1 MATLFSRIIAGEIP
15 SHRIAEN
22 AEFYAFL
29 DINPVQIGHTLIVPK
44 REVDYYF
51 DLSDEE
57 LGRMQ
62 AFAKQVA
69 VAIKAHTACLK
80 VGIAVMGLEINHA
93 HLHLIPLKDNGDMN
107 VYLKLQQSAQELATT
122 AEDIR
127 QHLPAELK

>member
-62 AFAKQVA
+62 SFAKQVA
-69 VAIKAHTACLK
+69 QAVQAHTACIK
-80 VGIAVMGLEINHA
+80 VGTAVMGLEINHA

-107 VYLKLQQSAQELATT
+107 VYLKLQQSAEELAAT
-122 AEDIR
+122 AEGIR
-127 QHLPAELK
+127 QHIPTEIK

>member
-62 AFAKQVA
+62 SFAKQVA
-69 VAIKAHTACLK
+69 QAIQAHTACIK
-80 VGIAVMGLEINHA
+80 VGTAVMGLEINHA

-107 VYLKLQQSAQELATT
+107 VYLKLQQSAEELAAT
-122 AEDIR
+122 AEGIR
-127 QHLPAELK
+127 QHIPTEIK

>member
-122 AEDIR
+122 AEGIR

>member
-107 VYLKLQQSAQELATT
+107 VYLKLQQSAQELAAT
-122 AEDIR
+122 AEGIR

>member
-69 VAIKAHTACLK
+69 IAIKAHTACLK

-107 VYLKLQQSAQELATT
+107 VYLKLQQSAQELTTT
-122 AEDIR
+122 AEGIR

>member
-29 DINPVQIGHTLIVPK
+29 DINPVQIGHTLVVPK

-107 VYLKLQQSAQELATT
+107 VYLKLQQSAQELAAT
-122 AEDIR
+122 AEGIR

>member
-1 MATLFSRIIAGEIP
+1 MGTLFSRIMAGEIP

-62 AFAKQVA
+62 SFAKQVA
-69 VAIKAHTACLK
+69 QAIQAHTACLK
-80 VGIAVMGLEINHA
+80 VGTAVMGLEINHA

-107 VYLKLQQSAQELATT
+107 VYLKLQQSAEELAAT
-122 AEDIR
+122 AEGIR
-127 QHLPAELK
+127 QHIPIEIK

>member
-69 VAIKAHTACLK
+69 IAIKAHTACLK

-122 AEDIR
+122 AEGIR